1 MYKLAIKNEFIEK
14 HKVKKVALVI
24 ILAFL
29 DQNIVLILC
38 FIYAFLLIM
47 LIMLI
52 RKIAQG

>member
-1 MYKLAIKNEFIEK
+1 MYKLAIRNEIIAK

-24 ILAFL
+24 MLAFL

-47 LIMLI
+47 LI
-52 RKIAQG
+52 RKIAQAWQ